1 MTIFLPFPLP
11 RDWLHLIETA
21 LTTAHRSADAEA
33 LRAGRP
39 RDLDTCSG
47 LLPDDVLIRFKEVSD
62 DERSVAG
69 RRAGVEAGA

>member
-21 LTTAHRSADAEA
+21 LTTAQRSADAEA

-39 RDLDTCSG
+39 RDLDAVSRS
-47 LLPDDVLIRFKEVSD
+47 LPDDVLIRFKEVND

-69 RRAGVEAGA
+69 RRAGAEAGA

>member
-39 RDLDTCSG
+39 RDLDAVWC
-47 LLPDDVLIRFKEVSD
+47 LLPQDVLISFKEVSD

-69 RRAGVEAGA
+69 RRAGAEAGA